1 MKIYFENSYGER
13 RLLAERDNQD
23 GVWQVI
29 SNFLAQHKY
38 RARYIRSWTDDEGT
52 WYDVGSWSELFL
64 VADK

>member
-38 RARYIRSWTDDEGT
+38 RAHYIRSWTDDEGT
-52 WYDVGSWSELFL
+52 WYDVGSHSEFF
-64 VADK
+64 VVTK